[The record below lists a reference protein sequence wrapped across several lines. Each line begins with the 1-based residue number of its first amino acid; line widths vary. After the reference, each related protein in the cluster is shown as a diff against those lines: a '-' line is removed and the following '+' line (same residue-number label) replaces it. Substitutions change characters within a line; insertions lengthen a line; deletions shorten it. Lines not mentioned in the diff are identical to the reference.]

1 MTRPVSARSAA
12 SVGMIALAGGIIG
25 ISFSPIF
32 VTLSEIGPTAT
43 AVYRMVLALPVLA
56 LWMGLER
63 RTEPEPRRLTRR
75 DWLILALSGLMFT
88 GDLVAWHTSI
98 RTTGVANAT
107 FLGNL
112 APLVVTL
119 GAWLLFHER
128 ITLGFVL
135 GLAIALGGAG
145 LLMGA
150 SAFTGSGDLLGDALG
165 VVTALFYGAYL
176 LTIKQLRGGLPT
188 GQVMLI
194 SSAFSCVGLLA
205 ASVVLGE
212 GLLPATLY
220 GWGMLVGIALVSQA
234 GGQSLIALAMRHLPA
249 SLASAIM
256 LTNPVISAL
265 LAWVIL
271 GQSLKP
277 LQGLGCAVVLGGIAL
292 AQRLGRAAR

>member
-1 MTRPVSARSAA
+1 
-12 SVGMIALAGGIIG
+12 MIALAAGIIG

-32 VTLSEIGPTAT
+32 VSLSEVGPTAT
-43 AVYRMVLALPVLA
+43 AVYRMALALPALA

-63 RTEPEPRRLTRR
+63 RAEPAPRRLTRR

-88 GDLVAWHTSI
+88 GDLVAWHTAI
-98 RTTGVANAT
+98 LTTGVANAT

-128 ITLGFVL
+128 ITLGFLL
-135 GLAIALGGAG
+135 GLAVALGGAG

-150 SAFTGSGDLLGDALG
+150 NAFTGSGDLLGDALG
-165 VVTALFYGAYL
+165 VITALFYGAYL

-188 GQVMLI
+188 GQVMLL
-194 SSAFSCVGLLA
+194 SSAFSCIGLLA
-205 ASVVLGE
+205 ASLVLGE

-220 GWGMLVGIALVSQA
+220 GWGMLVGIALLSQA
-234 GGQSLIALAMRHLPA
+234 GGQSLIAFAMRHLPA
-249 SLASAIM
+249 SLASATM
-256 LTNPVISAL
+256 LANPVIAAL

-271 GQSLKP
+271 GQALQP

-292 AQRLGRAAR
+292 TQRLGHRAR